1 MPKTSKNVCPKQK
14 ITMQLI
20 AIVDGKMNMISNF
33 ELKLMTLRKE
43 LKDEQHSHA
52 CTT

>member
-1 MPKTSKNVCPKQK
+1 
-14 ITMQLI
+14 MQLI
-20 AIVDGKMNMISNF
+20 AIDEAKMNIISNF
-33 ELKLMTLRKE
+33 ALKLMTLREE